1 MPQGTTIQVPTVA
14 SQRYMARWDLWINSF
29 LHVAVMN
36 VLNSLSSTE
45 LDTDTESAGGVMVS
59 KTTSR
64 AAFERLRGNVALLQK
79 LVLDVWKDDT
89 YRELE
94 AKKVDEN
101 FDPFEQFAHVWA
113 LFARKGYLRLLP
125 QRTLVK

>member
-1 MPQGTTIQVPTVA
+1 MPQATTIQVPVVA
-14 SQRYMARWDLWINSF
+14 SQRYMGRWDLWINSF
-29 LHVAVMN
+29 LHIAVMN
-36 VLNSLSSTE
+36 VLNSLASTE

-64 AAFERLRGNVALLQK
+64 AAFERLRGNVALLQR
-79 LVLDVWKDDT
+79 LVLDVWKDDI
-89 YRELE
+89 YRGQERQ
-94 AKKVDEN
+94 KVDDQY
-101 FDPFEQFAHVWA
+101 DPFEQFGYVWA